1 MTARQRL
8 FDRSVGQPHVD
19 TAASVARPPWSEPII
34 VAVFTKSKVDLPGGS
49 LRKAGG
55 GDVGAIPRYR
65 LRDESEVCS
74 YCNRSNAGSDADRNE
89 QRY

>member
-1 MTARQRL
+1 
-8 FDRSVGQPHVD
+8 VGQPHVE
-19 TAASVARPPWSEPII
+19 TAASVARSFQLPWSDPII

-55 GDVGAIPRYR
+55 GGVGAIPRYR

-74 YCNRSNAGSDADRNE
+74 YCNRGNAGSDADRNE